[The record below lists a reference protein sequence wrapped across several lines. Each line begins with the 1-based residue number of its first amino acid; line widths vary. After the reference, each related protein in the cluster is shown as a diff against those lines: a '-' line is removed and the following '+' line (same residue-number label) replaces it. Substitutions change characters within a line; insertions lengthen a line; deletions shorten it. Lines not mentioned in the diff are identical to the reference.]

1 MSSSGIKR
9 EVDRRTF
16 FYCCICF
23 TFSPRAIRVCWFIRY
38 FFLSRSPKYFCL
50 CFPYSI
56 WRSLFF
62 FSFSFHDLFRFI
74 FQYRFFCFFMYFL
87 FFTFPPVYLF
97 SHTLVLF
104 ALSLFLLL
112 FRSFF
117 GLVFSCLSLFG
128 HFPWPAQPKQEVRV
142 GRAVQW
148 ERIASSS
155 SASTTSVTQ
164 VVAAAATTVSCSQYF
179 RVFFRAL

>member
-23 TFSPRAIRVCWFIRY
+23 TFSPRAIRVCWFVRY
-38 FFLSRSPKYFCL
+38 FFLSWSPKYFCL

-74 FQYRFFCFFMYFL
+74 FQYRFFLCIFYFL

-117 GLVFSCLSLFG
+117 GLVFSCLSL
-128 HFPWPAQPKQEVRV
+128 WPLPLTCTAEARGQSR
-142 GRAVQW
+142 
-148 ERIASSS
+148 
-155 SASTTSVTQ
+155 
-164 VVAAAATTVSCSQYF
+164 SCSPVRKD
-179 RVFFRAL
+179 RVLLLRLNDLRNSGRGGGGDDRFVFSVFPRLF